1 MDASDERGHFG
12 LPGVVRR
19 DAERIDVGAPAGS
32 RPDAVVEEEPLEI
45 RVDDETVAV
54 TMRTPGDDRDLA
66 LGFLF
71 GEGIVRSI
79 DDVGE
84 VAHCGR
90 RDREGF
96 RNVLRVSSAPGTRLD
111 ADRVM
116 EGRRWLP
123 VSSACGVCGRRSIE
137 ELLERCG
144 VVTGGAILSARAV
157 ERGLDEMRARQA
169 RFDRTGGIHAAAAFA
184 AEGSLLAIR
193 EDVGRHN
200 AVDKVV
206 GALLQRGRLGD
217 AALLTVSGRAGFE
230 IVQKAAAA
238 GIPVVAS
245 VSAASSLAID
255 LARDAG
261 ITLAAFARGGSMS
274 VYAHPRR
281 VVPLPLAG
289 IFVGGRSSRMGRPK
303 GLVELPGGETILGRT
318 VALLERAGLRCVL
331 VGDARAYRERFP
343 TLAALDDEP
352 GLEGP
357 VAGLAALG
365 AAAGDAPA
373 IALACDMPFVDA
385 ALLERLIRF
394 DAGCEAVAPR
404 EEDGRWQPF
413 FARYD
418 AARTLARIRATRPT
432 RLQAIFEGP
441 HARELPL
448 DPRER
453 RALQDWDT
461 PADVAAGRGAW

>member
-1 MDASDERGHFG
+1 M
-12 LPGVVRR
+12 PGVVLR
-19 DAERIDVGAPAGS
+19 DAARIAIDGSSGS

-45 RVDDETVAV
+45 RVDGDTVAV

-71 GEGIVRSI
+71 CEGIVRAL

-90 RDREGF
+90 PDRGY
-96 RNVLRVSSAPGTRLD
+96 RNALRVSSAPGTSLD
-111 ADRVM
+111 VDRVM

-123 VSSACGVCGRRSIE
+123 TSSACGVCGRRSIE
-137 ELLERCG
+137 ELIERCG
-144 VVTGGAILSARAV
+144 VVEGGAILSARAI
-157 ERGLDEMRARQA
+157 ERSLDEMRARQS
-169 RFDRTGGIHAAAAFA
+169 RFDRTGGIHAAAAFGA
-184 AEGSLLAIR
+184 DGTLLVVR

-206 GALLQRGRLGD
+206 GALLRSGRLGE

-238 GIPVVAS
+238 RIPVVAS

-255 LARDAG
+255 LAKDAG

-281 VVPLPLAG
+281 IVPPPLVG
-289 IFVGGRSSRMGRPK
+289 LFVGGRSTRMGRPK
-303 GLVELPGGETILGRT
+303 GLIELPGGETIVGRT
-318 VALLERAGLRCVL
+318 VSLLEGAGLRCVL
-331 VGDARAYRERFP
+331 VGGAPAYREHLP
-343 TLAALDDEP
+343 ALPMLDDAP
-352 GLEGP
+352 GLDGP
-357 VAGLAALG
+357 MAGLASLL

-373 IALACDMPFVDA
+373 IALACDMPFLDA
-385 ALLERLIRF
+385 ALLNRLIRF
-394 DAGCEAVAPR
+394 DAGREVVAPR

-418 AARTLARIRATRPT
+418 AARTLERIRAAGSA
-432 RLQAIFEGP
+432 RLQAIFAGD

-448 DPRER
+448 DPLER
-453 RALQDWDT
+453 RSLQDWDT
-461 PADVAAGRGAW
+461 PEDVAAGQENS